1 MNEKIDLLNIINQL
15 SEEEQQELA
24 KKIIE
29 LINKAISSKENI
41 NLNVRIW
48 FFNNNIIAFF
58 ATIQINK
65 NTSITY

>member
-41 NLNVRIW
+41 NLNVRI
-48 FFNNNIIAFF
+48 
-58 ATIQINK
+58 
-65 NTSITY
+65 